1 MRPAPLVTGADL
13 IAHGYEPGPQ
23 FKKILAALEDEQ
35 LEGRLESKEQALSWA
50 QQEFPL

>member
-1 MRPAPLVTGADL
+1 L

-35 LEGRLESKEQALSWA
+35 LEGRLESKEQALIWA
-50 QQEFPL
+50 QREFPL